1 MSIEREISEL
11 INQMARAVQ
20 HKRLHPGDDTLTL
33 ANIRLLTYLY
43 SRVEP
48 PSINDIAQLLD
59 TSLPGASVMVDKLE
73 LDGLVARERDK
84 ADGRIVRIVLS
95 QKGIDKFSSHV
106 EQSTE
111 MLKIVLQDFSERD
124 KGVVMRFIT
133 SYVRLVESSSSC
145 H

>member
-1 MSIEREISEL
+1 MI
-11 INQMARAVQ
+11 
-20 HKRLHPGDDTLTL
+20 
-33 ANIRLLTYLY
+33 
-43 SRVEP
+43 
-48 PSINDIAQLLD
+48 
-59 TSLPGASVMVDKLE
+59 DKLE

-124 KGVVMRFIT
+124 KEVVMRFIT
-133 SYVRLVESSSSC
+133 SYVRLVESRSSC